1 MKGISIGAEL
11 KTHKRSNKSSR
22 RERGVT
28 VIVSSLGLVCLIGM
42 AGMAIDISHLYLAG
56 TELQNAADAA
66 ALAGASALDGT
77 SGGVTAAAD
86 RALNTLNKYEFGK
99 TNIAVPRNNIKFAV
113 NLSEFANGGA
123 GRSEATASTN
133 PKNIRFVK
141 VNLPPHPVGILFASL
156 ALNSR
161 EVNLSRTAVAGLSIN
176 GLNGDPGL
184 NTLCNWVPLA
194 VVQDPTGAPLS
205 VNPECPN
212 KTKFTPGC
220 TYTIRGDSNGNGN
233 NGSVSSGNYQAL
245 AAFSDSGGGDLR
257 VRIGQGI
264 HRCIHPGDIVFTEPG
279 MNSGTIRKAINARF
293 GDYGS
298 STNPGDIKPD
308 LNVKTGINY
317 SQYRSG
323 LPQYTQAPND
333 PGKAFQRVI
342 IIPIINLSEFD
353 GGRNSV
359 RILDF
364 APFFL
369 RDKIGNGNGG
379 EVQAEYIGSGFPIG
393 EAYYDPTYTSSGGG
407 TIRTIAV
414 PVLYN

>member
-1 MKGISIGAEL
+1 MI
-11 KTHKRSNKSSR
+11 
-22 RERGVT
+22 
-28 VIVSSLGLVCLIGM
+28 SSLGLVCLIGM

-77 SGGVTAAAD
+77 SGGVKASVD

-99 TNIAVPRNNIKFAV
+99 ADIAVPRNNVKFAV

-123 GRSEATASTN
+123 GRSEATASAN
-133 PKNIRFVK
+133 PKNIRFIK

-161 EVNLSRTAVAGLSIN
+161 EVNLTRTAVAGLSIN

-194 VVQDPTGAPLS
+194 VVQDPASGAPLS

-220 TYTIRGDSNGNGN
+220 TYTIRGSSNGNGN
-233 NGSVSSGNYQAL
+233 DGMISPGNFQAL
-245 AAFSDSGGGDLR
+245 AAFSDTGGADLR
-257 VRIGQGI
+257 TRIGQGI
-264 HRCIHPGDIVFTEPG
+264 HRCIHPGDVVFTEPG
-279 MNSGTIRKAINARF
+279 MNSGTVRQALNARF
-293 GDYGS
+293 GDYDS
-298 STNPGDIKPD
+298 QTNYSNEPPD
-308 LNVKTGINY
+308 LNIKTGITY

-323 LPQYTQAPND
+323 LPEYTQSPNV
-333 PGKAFQRVI
+333 PGQAFRRVI
-342 IIPIINLSEFD
+342 IIPILNLTEL
-353 GGRNSV
+353 GNGRDHA
-359 RILDF
+359 RIVDL

-369 RDKIGNGNGG
+369 KDKVGNGNGG
-379 EVQAEYIGSGFPIG
+379 ELQAEYLGSGFPIG
-393 EAYYDPTYTSSGGG
+393 EAYYDPTYTGSNGG